1 MFYVDTVS
9 DNSYNEKKKER
20 EKNMFAKNE
29 EKERNIIWR
38 AVMSVT
44 SILIILIAVFFL
56 IRMFTSNPLE
66 GRWNY
71 EDSDLI
77 LTIKGNNT
85 AVVECPERFGGNDIA
100 VAMKYDINT
109 DTKTFTLQ
117 TDDAAVRKA
126 AQDSDGAVTEE
137 TVHSALDSLEG
148 TFDYNMEQNQLTLTD
163 REYGSQMIFGK
174 EYQ

>member
-100 VAMKYDINT
+100 VAMK
-109 DTKTFTLQ
+109 
-117 TDDAAVRKA
+117 
-126 AQDSDGAVTEE
+126 
-137 TVHSALDSLEG
+137 
-148 TFDYNMEQNQLTLTD
+148 
-163 REYGSQMIFGK
+163 
-174 EYQ
+174 